1 MTEEE
6 KKKAKSEQN
15 SRFYQSHKEYR
26 KKYYETHKE
35 YIRELQ
41 RNWRLRNHEAVKAKA
56 RARYAETHVRKRR
69 SKYGDPSAGGKRVGL
84 FLKAKDIECYQWLKE
99 HFERQRLKEKEHEQ
113 EHEHENG
120 FKN

>member
-6 KKKAKSEQN
+6 KKQAKSEQN
-15 SRFYQSHKEYR
+15 SRFYQSHKEYC
-26 KKYYETHKE
+26 KEYYEAHKE
-35 YIRELQ
+35 RIRELQ

-69 SKYGDPSAGGKRVGL
+69 SKYGDPSTGGKRVGL

-99 HFERQRLKEKEHEQ
+99 HFERQRLKEKEHE
-113 EHEHENG
+113 HEHENS
-120 FKN
+120 